1 MITTKFRIV
10 SDQRDGLLVQI
21 GRVIAALDFAIV
33 RPRVERTESGAML
46 TVVVRGPG
54 ANLLALQDRLS
65 SHPMVVSF
73 EAAEADENFAESALE
88 VPVQH
93 YKTPPPQPAASA
105 AGTAS
110 AGTDKQQVEALL
122 SALAASYPSVQEPII
137 AFIRNTHESQRKIK
151 LHYVGT
157 RLGAWIYK
165 RDFGFGARLPLSD
178 SIAKIVQPALRQML
192 RGVEVHDGVLQVASS
207 PYVGTSAHRDPSC
220 QFLCGCIE
228 GLLNEPGH
236 LGRIHVTES
245 NCRNSGAPVCSFVV
259 SN

>member
-10 SDQRDGLLVQI
+10 SDQREGLLVQI
-21 GRVIAALDFAIV
+21 GRVIAGLDFTIL
-33 RPRVERTESGAML
+33 RPRVERTESGAIL
-46 TVVVRGPG
+46 TVIVRGPG

-65 SHPMVVSF
+65 SHPMVQSF
-73 EAAEADENFAESALE
+73 EAAEADESAVE
-88 VPVQH
+88 NVAVAPVSH
-93 YKTPPPQPAASA
+93 RTPPAQPVVSA
-105 AGTAS
+105 TVS

-122 SALAASYPSVQEPII
+122 SALAASYPSVQEPVI
-137 AFIRNTHESQRKIK
+137 AFTRNTHESQRKTK

-165 RDFGFGARLPLSD
+165 RDFRLGARLSLSD
-178 SIAKIVQPALRQML
+178 SITKIVQPALRQML
-192 RGVEVHDGVLQVASS
+192 RGVEVHDDVLQVASS

-220 QFLCGCIE
+220 HFLCGCIE

-236 LGRIHVTES
+236 LGRIQVTES
-245 NCRNSGAPVCSFVV
+245 SCRNSGAQVCSFVI

>member
-10 SDQRDGLLVQI
+10 SDQREGLLVQI
-21 GRVIAALDFAIV
+21 GRVIAASDFAIV
-33 RPRVERTESGAML
+33 RPRVERTESGAIL
-46 TVVVRGPG
+46 TVVVRGPR

-65 SHPMVVSF
+65 SHSMVTSF
-73 EAAEADENFAESALE
+73 EAAEADEPFAESIPE
-88 VPVQH
+88 VPVRQH
-93 YKTPPPQPAASA
+93 KTPPPQPIVGAVGAV
-105 AGTAS
+105 S

-122 SALAASYPSVQEPII
+122 SALAASYPSVQEPVI
-137 AFIRNTHESQRKIK
+137 AFTRSTQENQRKVK

-165 RDFGFGARLPLSD
+165 RDFGLGARLPLSD
-178 SIAKIVQPALRQML
+178 SITKIVQPALRQML
-192 RGVEVHDGVLQVASS
+192 RGVEVRDDVLQIASS

-220 QFLCGCIE
+220 HFLCGCIE

-236 LGRIHVTES
+236 LGRIQVTES
-245 NCRNSGAPVCSFVV
+245 SCRNSGAPVCSFVI